1 VNDPSDQVSLR
12 IATVKTAPGTVR
24 VVVNGELDFITADQ
38 LRRALLA
45 MLDDDRPSLL
55 DLDLSKIGFCDLQ
68 GLTALLAIRE
78 AAAAV
83 GCRVVISS
91 AERGTAWLLAMT
103 QVNDLFDFR
112 PQPVEYL
119 GGDRSA
125 LPKQH
130 SRASAS

>member
-12 IATVKTAPGTVR
+12 IATAQTAPGSVR
-24 VVVNGELDFITADQ
+24 VAVNGELDFSTAGQ

-45 MLDDDRPSLL
+45 MLDDDRPALL
-55 DLDLSKIGFCDLQ
+55 DLDLSRIGFCDLQ
-68 GLTALLAIRE
+68 GLTALLTIRE
-78 AAAAV
+78 AATRV

-112 PQPVEYL
+112 PNPVEYL

-125 LPKQH
+125 LPRQH
-130 SRASAS
+130 SRATAR